1 MTAMKSIGRR
11 GRRMDRREKGVENNL
26 SARSA
31 RKKACQMKINY
42 GEGAEGKGKQKGV
55 LMYSVPGNGVN
66 TDPLIPMDTGTKSIA
81 QDSDLEPTE
90 RWGCQLQSSC
100 C

>member
-1 MTAMKSIGRR
+1 
-11 GRRMDRREKGVENNL
+11 
-26 SARSA
+26 
-31 RKKACQMKINY
+31 MKINY

-81 QDSDLEPTE
+81 LESDLEPTE